1 MTAMEE
7 SEFVVHALRDFLR
20 PFVGEQEVR
29 LMDIE
34 LNCGEPVS
42 AIITGL
48 GIAQHFNIWLP
59 PIFEEKIL
67 PLEDQTDLERE
78 VITEQLRSLPAYLEA
93 AS

>member
-48 GIAQHFNIWLP
+48 GIAQHFKIWLP

>member
-20 PFVGEQEVR
+20 PIVGEKEVR
-29 LMDIE
+29 FMDIE

>member
-1 MTAMEE
+1 MTTMEE
-7 SEFVVHALRDFLR
+7 SEFIAHALRDFLR
-20 PFVGEQEVR
+20 PIVGETEVR
-29 LMDIE
+29 FMDFAV
-34 LNCGEPVS
+34 NSGEPVS

-48 GIAQHFNIWLP
+48 GIAQHFKIWLP

-78 VITEQLRSLPAYLEA
+78 VITEQLRSLPALLQA

>member
-48 GIAQHFNIWLP
+48 GIAQHFKIWLP

-67 PLEDQTDLERE
+67 PLKDQTDLERE